1 MRGYP
6 ARLVGWMA
14 TALGTLK
21 SPLSSKSEQV
31 RLRAATALLGVPERD
46 GLLDRPPARGELEH
60 VREAEAGF
68 WPVPW
73 LDAAALTARR

>member
-1 MRGYP
+1 M
-6 ARLVGWMA
+6 
-14 TALGTLK
+14 
-21 SPLSSKSEQV
+21 